1 MTKIICRAPLRISYA
16 GGGTDLEPFLSE
28 HGGSVINS
36 AINQFAYATVAPW
49 HSWYFVSNDLNEVK
63 EYLLEPN
70 DYDQSATRLLVNS
83 YLFLKK
89 SSIYPRSLSK
99 LPQHL
104 MFLQGL
110 A

>member
-36 AINQFAYATVAPW
+36 AINQFAYATVEPW

-89 SSIYPRSLSK
+89 K
-99 LPQHL
+99 
-104 MFLQGL
+104 F
-110 A
+110 